1 MAKKKTTAKKMTVP
15 SDDREISILRLSVKM
30 TGDDDVL
37 SVIRSR
43 QIVNLIEREYGVT
56 VSAAEYQRPGI
67 RGFTKMDLEK
77 VRGRAVPLGP

>member
-1 MAKKKTTAKKMTVP
+1 MAKKKAVKKTMTVP
-15 SDDREISILRLSVKM
+15 SDDREVSLLRFSVKM
-30 TGDDDVL
+30 LGDDDVL

-77 VRGRAVPLGP
+77 VRGRKV

>member
-1 MAKKKTTAKKMTVP
+1 MAKKQTTEKKMTAP
-15 SDDREISILRLSVKM
+15 SDDREVSLLRFSVKM
-30 TGDDDVL
+30 TGDDVL

-77 VRGRAVPLGP
+77 VRGRKV